1 MRTSDS
7 THRSHR
13 TDTPDTPDSTDE
25 LEAPATPEVADGHG
39 TARSGHGRLSEHE
52 PRVPDAGPRG
62 LLARARLDEHLPVD
76 RRLSVVYR
84 IGAGLMGLCLATFG
98 VLGVVDSIG
107 FFSTGDNEIVGL
119 NTNGALGWLS
129 IVVGLILLAGM
140 VVGGNVASSLNMV
153 LGVLFVL
160 SGFVNLTLL
169 ERGDANIL
177 AFRLENVVFSFAV
190 GLLLLT
196 FGMYGRV
203 SGRLPHDNPYW
214 RARHPGQAEAE
225 ERGRQ
230 VRSRRRK
237 LNAQAR
243 RQAG

>member
-7 THRSHR
+7 THRSHS
-13 TDTPDTPDSTDE
+13 TDTTESTDTTGARDSADDARVAGDDYGTGTSGSLE
-25 LEAPATPEVADGHG
+25 L
-39 TARSGHGRLSEHE
+39 GRNE

-84 IGAGLMGLCLATFG
+84 IGAGLMGAFLCVFG
-98 VLGVVDSIG
+98 ALGVIDEIG
-107 FFSTGDNEIVGL
+107 FFSTGDNEILGL
-119 NTNGALGWLS
+119 NTNGALSWLS

-140 VVGGNVASSLNMV
+140 VRGGNVASTLNML

-160 SGFVNLTLL
+160 SGFVNLALL
-169 ERGDANIL
+169 EREANVL
-177 AFRLENVVFSFAV
+177 AFRLENVLFSFAV
-190 GLLLLT
+190 GVLLLT

-225 ERGRQ
+225 ERGRG
-230 VRSRRRK
+230 VRERHQR

-243 RQAG
+243 RAH